1 MERCRNCKDAHGRL
15 VQVLAAYWGNTSDYV
30 LVCADEQSC
39 WSSQLIDQL
48 SRGDI
53 GLDRLAEIERL
64 S

>member
-1 MERCRNCKDAHGRL
+1 